1 VDYYFGLRGRG
12 ICTDEEG
19 FNMLEQQ
26 NQHTISEVKVTRN
39 HIKYRP
45 VIFIA
50 SPVYFR
56 GILHKRKEEK
66 LGKVMIGMLYWPE
79 GVSI

>member
-1 VDYYFGLRGRG
+1 
-12 ICTDEEG
+12 
-19 FNMLEQQ
+19 MLEQQ
-26 NQHTISEVKVTRN
+26 NQHTISEVKVTGN

-50 SPVYFR
+50 SPVYFQ
-56 GILHKRKEEK
+56 GILLGRKEEK
-66 LGKVMIGMLYWPE
+66 FGKVMIGMLYWPE